1 MSKSL
6 RSAIPYLA
14 GLVFAAVFFFFL
26 GRVEY
31 TPRPGHLGPT
41 FWPMLALGLIALVCL
56 YEIVKTALGVAT
68 SAHGLADVYE
78 DAADEAAGAPTYR
91 GLLAGGIALL
101 VAFGFLVQVLGFLL
115 AGLLFL
121 ASFMYLGRYRN
132 HVAIWLTSVLVT
144 FFIGLVFV
152 RLAYVSLPRGIP
164 PFDRFTDFVRIVLG
178 G

>member
-6 RSAIPYLA
+6 WPAIPYLA
-14 GLVFAAVFFFFL
+14 GLAFAAIFFFFL

-56 YEIVKTALGVAT
+56 YEIVKTVLGVAT

-78 DAADEAAGAPTYR
+78 SAADEAAGAPTYP
-91 GLLAGGIALL
+91 GLLAGGIGLL
-101 VAFGFLVQVLGFLL
+101 VAFGLLVQVLGFLL

-152 RLAYVSLPRGIP
+152 RLAYVSLPRGVP

>member
-1 MSKSL
+1 MLKSL
-6 RSAIPYLA
+6 RPAIPYAA
-14 GLVFAAVFFFFL
+14 GLAFAAVFFFFL

-56 YEIVKTALGVAT
+56 YEIAKTALGVAT
-68 SAHGLADVYE
+68 SAHGLADAYE
-78 DAADEAAGAPTYR
+78 DADDEAADQPAYP

-132 HVAIWLTSVLVT
+132 HAAIWLTCVLVT